1 MLEPELSFEMDG
13 RLVCCCCFLAAASCW
28 PLPLSPPTVPSES
41 PGPVAVFADLPHSP
55 LLTLQMAV
63 PHSWLVEGVWSPHDL
78 DNIHLAAVE
87 RGVHGVFEL
96 EHILVE
102 GEPARGT
109 AATGL
114 RLF

>member
-1 MLEPELSFEMDG
+1 MVTLG
-13 RLVCCCCFLAAASCW
+13 RLT
-28 PLPLSPPTVPSES
+28 PPSES
-41 PGPVAVFADLPHSP
+41 PGPMAVFADLPHSP
-55 LLTLQMAV
+55 LLTLQLAV

-102 GEPARGT
+102 GEVELEGSSVVSRMKTVP
-109 AATGL
+109 
-114 RLF
+114 